1 MNCRVMH
8 DLRWFKYWLRVKK
21 IRADVFGRGGS
32 KKNPIK
38 VRSKRNKGH

>member
-1 MNCRVMH
+1 MH

-21 IRADVFGRGGS
+21 IPLNEFGRGS

-38 VRSKRNKGH
+38 VKSKRNKGH